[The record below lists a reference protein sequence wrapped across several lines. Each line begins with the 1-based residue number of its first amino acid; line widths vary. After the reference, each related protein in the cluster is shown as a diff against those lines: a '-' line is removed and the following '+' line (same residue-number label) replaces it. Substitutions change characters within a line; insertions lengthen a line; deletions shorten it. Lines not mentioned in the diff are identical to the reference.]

1 MLSPEFLTADRVRV
15 NVEASSRKDALQ
27 SLSLLLA
34 SGPGSLTAAEIF
46 ELLDQRERLGSTCLG
61 NGVAVPHGRD
71 PALDQPVGA
80 LLRFVTPVDF
90 DAGEDAEISVAVGLM
105 LPEQEAGDL
114 STVVSALRRAAS
126 PQALQSAATPEAA
139 VTAVRSCLPPPNSVD
154 GTD

>member
-15 NVEASSRKDALQ
+15 DVEASSRKDALQ

-34 SGPGSLTAAEIF
+34 SGPGSLTAGEIF

-71 PALDQPVGA
+71 PGLDQPVGA
-80 LLRFVTPVDF
+80 LLRFVSPVDF

-105 LPEQEAGDL
+105 LPAEEGGDL
-114 STVVSALRRAAS
+114 STVVEALRRDTS
-126 PQALQSAATPEAA
+126 PQALQDAATPDAA
-139 VTAVRSCLPPPNSVD
+139 VTAVHACLPPPDTAD
-154 GTD
+154 GAD

>member
-1 MLSPEFLTADRVRV
+1 MLNPEFLTADRVRV
-15 NVEASSRKDALQ
+15 DVEASSRKDALQ

-46 ELLDQRERLGSTCLG
+46 ALLDQRERLGSTCLG

-80 LLRFVTPVDF
+80 LLRFVSPVDF

-105 LPEQEAGDL
+105 LPEAEGGEL
-114 STVVSALRRAAS
+114 SAVVNALRDDAS
-126 PQALQSAATPEAA
+126 PQALQDAATPDAA
-139 VTAVRSCLPPPNSVD
+139 VLAVRACLPPVD
-154 GTD
+154 DTERAD